1 METHYNKKGI
11 NAEAIARAEQVLKD
25 NGIEEDEVQTV
36 LQAIGYT
43 LLDCELY
50 PAPIHPENK
59 TPSVIEYTKVLTE
72 GELDEVYAYAQSHL
86 WGLSKKTLK
95 EKIKEYKSG
104 DLKEK
109 CKIYALLEDCNFHT
123 LSSLLVEEKYAEA
136 RKWVDANT

>member
-1 METHYNKKGI
+1 MITHYNKKGI
-11 NAEAIARAEQVLKD
+11 TAEAIAKAEQVLKD
-25 NGIEEDEVQTV
+25 NGIDEDEVQTV

-50 PAPIHPENK
+50 PAPIHPESK
-59 TPSVIEYTKVLTE
+59 APSVTEYYKVLTDS
-72 GELDEVYAYAQSHL
+72 ELDEVYSYAQSHL
-86 WGLSKKTLK
+86 WGLSKKILK

-109 CKIYALLEDCNFHT
+109 CKIYALFENCNFHA